1 MAVDTRVQE
10 FLEQG
15 YLPVPRFLDDDLLE
29 RIRAHSASELD
40 RLQANPVEDP
50 LVVYEKLGEGQPR
63 IVKRL
68 SRVIERDETY
78 RRVATHPTPV
88 GLIKGIL
95 GPEVEVCLNRHD
107 MMNVKQ
113 ARYGEGFD
121 WHADG
126 DGWGHY
132 DIVSLYVAIDPS
144 TVENGCLEV
153 IPGSHKLRNLAFRD
167 RYYLDL
173 SLPEHRALAARGVKV
188 PCEPGAGLLFDC
200 RTLHASQPN
209 RTDQHRRS
217 LIFGYLTTTAKAALT
232 SARPIEGVRLY

>member
-68 SRVIERDETY
+68 SRVIERDEIY

-153 IPGSHKLRNLAFRD
+153 IPGSHTLRELRFRD
-167 RYYLDL
+167 RYFLYE
-173 SLPEHRALAARGVKV
+173 SRPEN
-188 PCEPGAGLLFDC
+188 
-200 RTLHASQPN
+200 Q
-209 RTDQHRRS
+209 
-217 LIFGYLTTTAKAALT
+217 ALT
-232 SARPIEGVRLY
+232 ARAV

>member
-29 RIRAHSASELD
+29 RIRAHSAAELE
-40 RLQANPVEDP
+40 RLQANPVDDP
-50 LVVYEKLGEGQPR
+50 LVVYEKLGDGQPR

-68 SRVIERDETY
+68 SRVIERDEIY
-78 RRVATHPTPV
+78 RRVASHPTPL

-167 RYYLDL
+167 KYYLDL
-173 SLPEHRALAARGVKV
+173 NLPEHRALAARGVKV

-209 RTDQHRRS
+209 RTDQHRRG

-232 SARPIEGVRLY
+232 GARPIEGVRLY